1 MQKLRKLP
9 FILAFVVM
17 LITAACSEVDVAP
30 RADEDNDPPVLPPP
44 TKSSTVISG
53 DTLTIG

>member
-9 FILAFVVM
+9 FILAFVVT
-17 LITAACSEVDVAP
+17 LFTAACSEVDIAP
-30 RADEDNDPPVLPPP
+30 RADEDNDPPILPPP
-44 TKSSTVISG
+44 TKSSTTSG

>member
-9 FILAFVVM
+9 FILAFVVT
-17 LITAACSEVDVAP
+17 LFTAACSEVDVAP
-30 RADEDNDPPVLPPP
+30 RADEDDEPPVLPPP
-44 TKSSTVISG
+44 TKSSTISG